1 MGEVNDEM
9 LRAKQRWNKE
19 AEENR
24 KRYDEAQR
32 YYKEQEEKKM
42 SESNYDKE
50 MPKYNRTIYVYSK
63 DGNTL
68 MHTYNRVK
76 SIEHKDHRYVLELEH
91 TSTELDITPYTVS
104 FSDELSY
111 IETENN
117 YEWITNALSKD
128 IASNLITRQFIKWLN
143 RVGVIKGKAGW
154 YSCELINMP
163 KVFGLSGVMDW
174 FYEQTR
180 DSDDHRIEQIVE
192 KLFKEIEEAYNGSGE

>member
-9 LRAKQRWNKE
+9 LKAKQRWNKE

-50 MPKYNRTIYVYSK
+50 MPKYNRTVYVYSK

-111 IETENN
+111 IETENT
-117 YEWITNALSKD
+117 YEWSTNRISSE
-128 IASNLITRQFIKWLN
+128 IASYLVIEKFFDWCINNGMFHRTGCYYECEEIGMP
-143 RVGVIKGKAGW
+143 RVKGRTAA
-154 YSCELINMP
+154 
-163 KVFGLSGVMDW
+163 MDW
-174 FYEQTR
+174 LYSKTK
-180 DSDDHRIEQIVE
+180 DS
-192 KLFKEIEEAYNGSGE
+192 KTGEIEKILDKIFDKVSNGSGE